1 MSSKKTENMA
11 VVLDDFS
18 QRALQLQMR
27 VEEVKKLQAE
37 PARKDAFL
45 KMGTCIENL
54 DGALTP
60 SRFLGQT
67 LPGMWTPFPTTSLTH
82 NLPEVNRLV
91 LCVCVCKGYCIL
103 YYYIYFVCV
112 CV

>member
-18 QRALQLQMR
+18 QRALQLHQMQMR
-27 VEEVKKLQAE
+27 VEEVKLQADL
-37 PARKDAFL
+37 ARKDAFL
-45 KMGTCIENL
+45 KMGAFIENL

-67 LPGMWTPFPTTSLTH
+67 LPGMWMPF
-82 NLPEVNRLV
+82 
-91 LCVCVCKGYCIL
+91 
-103 YYYIYFVCV
+103 
-112 CV
+112 